1 MEDETKLT
9 ANTVFQKNRV
19 KVTTPTNVVMITACQ
34 GQPKKVSPGLHS
46 SGSCEMICRH
56 KKIITGKIKLT
67 KDA

>member
-1 MEDETKLT
+1 MEDKTKLT

-19 KVTTPTNVVMITACQ
+19 KVTTPTNAVTITACQ

-46 SGSCEMICRH
+46 SGSCEMICQH
-56 KKIITGKIKLT
+56 KKNITGKINLT